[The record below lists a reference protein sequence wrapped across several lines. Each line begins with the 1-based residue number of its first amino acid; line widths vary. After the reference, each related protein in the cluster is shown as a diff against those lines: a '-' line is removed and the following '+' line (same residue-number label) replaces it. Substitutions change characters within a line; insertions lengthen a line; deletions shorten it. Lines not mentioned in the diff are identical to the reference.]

1 MIDVSVLI
9 VTWNSSD
16 VIKQC
21 IDSVIKNSNG
31 LEIELVIIDNNS
43 DDDTFSIINYT
54 NFRNLQT
61 FQNSENLG
69 FTKAINQAISFSRGK
84 YLFLLNPDTVLKEGC
99 INQLIKFLD
108 INNSYGACAP
118 LMLNEDGTIQHSVRN
133 FPAYLSMFYEFT
145 MLAFIFQSSKF
156 FGKWKMKYYKYDKDD
171 DINQPMA
178 AAFMFRKG
186 TVGNM
191 DERFIM
197 FFSDVDICKR
207 IIEKGEKIRLVTSAN
222 VIHKHGESI
231 KKDRARMIKIW
242 NRDCLE
248 YFNKFHPN
256 TILLLWL
263 RINLKLSEFIRIF
276 IYKIFK

>member
-99 INQLIKFLD
+99 INQLTKFLD